1 MRQSLKIAISLLA
14 ALLLFAG
21 FAIVAFSGLFNV
33 LQVSFFLPSIERVY
47 QSDMA
52 SLAAVV
58 DHFHAAN
65 MEAYRLV
72 ARKDFVSASFAP
84 AVSDATMKAWSD
96 TTAQLGLFGL
106 RLLGSD
112 GRRIIYSSFLE
123 LDVKQRTAG
132 SLAFKN
138 YNEDG
143 TALPA
148 DQLLVGPAESP
159 RILIDGARG
168 LFVYCLPVSSG
179 TAGTQTGT
187 LAFYVSVKD
196 LLSQLA
202 FSAGFPIDQV
212 TLVGNQGILVNG
224 PPATKTVTDAL
235 LSVWQR
241 NAGSSSFAGSVV
253 LTAPDGTTAGYRA
266 FNARLS
272 QGGVVSMLVPG
283 ARFEMTELMKGLLL
297 ATFFFTVFLLLYLL
311 FNLRSDPLEVLRQRV
326 KRFQIQLITELVGT
340 RAAPTGENGAASLRH
355 EKTR

>member
-33 LQVSFFLPSIERVY
+33 LQASFFLPSIERVY

-84 AVSDATMKAWSD
+84 AVSDATLKAWSD

-112 GRRIIYSSFLE
+112 GRRIIYSSFLD

-143 TALPA
+143 TALPG
-148 DQLLVGPAESP
+148 GPAARRAR
-159 RILIDGARG
+159 RIAPGPHRRRARVVR
-168 LFVYCLPVSSG
+168 LLP
-179 TAGTQTGT
+179 
-187 LAFYVSVKD
+187 
-196 LLSQLA
+196 
-202 FSAGFPIDQV
+202 
-212 TLVGNQGILVNG
+212 
-224 PPATKTVTDAL
+224 
-235 LSVWQR
+235 
-241 NAGSSSFAGSVV
+241 
-253 LTAPDGTTAGYRA
+253 
-266 FNARLS
+266 
-272 QGGVVSMLVPG
+272 
-283 ARFEMTELMKGLLL
+283 ARFIGNGGDPRPGLLPFTFPSRTSSPSL
-297 ATFFFTVFLLLYLL
+297 PSRRGSRSTRCPLSAT
-311 FNLRSDPLEVLRQRV
+311 RGS
-326 KRFQIQLITELVGT
+326 
-340 RAAPTGENGAASLRH
+340 
-355 EKTR
+355 